1 MRNKR
6 PIDLALVLLG
16 TALLSVALL
25 PWLGC
30 SQKSAEAAAAP
41 SPAPATRPAP
51 APEANA
57 PAGDGGFTV
66 SGALIVE
73 HQLDVL
79 AQREGVI
86 AELRAQVGA
95 PVCAGGL

>member
-1 MRNKR
+1 MRSKR

-16 TALLSVALL
+16 WALLGAAVL

-30 SQKSAEAAAAP
+30 SQKSAEVAAAP
-41 SPAPATRPAP
+41 SPPPAGGSAPAP
-51 APEANA
+51 AASA
-57 PAGDGGFTV
+57 RASDSSFTV
-66 SGALIVE
+66 SGPLIVE

-86 AELRAQVGA
+86 AELLSDVGA
-95 PVCAGGL
+95 HVRAGDL